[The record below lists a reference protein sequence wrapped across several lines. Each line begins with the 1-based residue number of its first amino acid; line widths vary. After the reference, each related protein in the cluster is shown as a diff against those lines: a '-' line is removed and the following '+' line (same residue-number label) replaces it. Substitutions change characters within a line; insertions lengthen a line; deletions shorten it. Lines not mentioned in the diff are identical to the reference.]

1 MFRFLFC
8 ACVLECDLVLPH
20 LHPGSADP
28 EGPPTALKRSTL
40 MVLAVTLH
48 NIPEGMAVGLS
59 FVMISGGMDL
69 SLGWQMSLV
78 GVTTAVLM
86 KNMGLPVWLSL
97 VLCGL
102 CGVALGLFN
111 GVMTVSLKVHPLIVT
126 LGTMTIF
133 QGLSYTVANQSVILN
148 LPQSYKFFGQG
159 YLFGW
164 MPVSVI
170 LMAVVVAA
178 ASFILNKTYFGRHI
192 YAVGSNEDAAHLAG
206 IKVKKIKLLVFSLC
220 GFFVSIATTILF
232 ARTGSAA
239 PATGPGVEFN
249 CMTAAVLGGI
259 SFKGGDGKMWGLV
272 TGVLILGILGNGMQL
287 VGLNTYVQYI
297 VKGAVLLAAFHTQY
311 NLIGAMDL
319 PARLFSA
326 LTPIKRRRRRKSKG
340 RRDNGKT

>member
-1 MFRFLFC
+1 MKTIQRQSVSMALKKY
-8 ACVLECDLVLPH
+8 AILLVLVGLVILFSCLTPFFFTVQN
-20 LHPGSADP
+20 LTNVFVQQSYVIIA
-28 EGPPTALKRSTL
+28 
-40 MVLAVTLH
+40 
-48 NIPEGMAVGLS
+48 AVGLS

-170 LMAVVVAA
+170 LMAAVVAA

-272 TGVLILGILGNGMQL
+272 TGVLILGILGNGMQM

-297 VKGAVLLAAFHTQY
+297 VKGAVLLAAVGFDTYQK
-311 NLIGAMDL
+311 AQ
-319 PARLFSA
+319 AQKV
-326 LTPIKRRRRRKSKG
+326 KR
-340 RRDNGKT
+340 TA